1 MKLKNYSTV
10 LKNCTYL
17 SLLNGLNIVLPLLV
31 IPYLTNVIGASHY
44 GVYAYILVLV
54 QNINVITQFGF
65 QFTATKKIAQNR
77 DDKLFVE
84 QYCSNVLF
92 ARFLIASFCVALLF
106 AVSRWALDT
115 DDRMFMFLTSLG
127 IIYGDVFIPTWLF
140 QGMERMK
147 YITIVNATAKILFT
161 ILIFVVVLSPDDYI
175 YIQLLN
181 SCGYVLA
188 AVLSMVLMRVQ
199 FHVKLRRPMMK
210 GVLSEMR
217 EGLSLFF
224 SMIGIDLYRNLNVV
238 VLNFFV
244 AEAAVGV
251 YALAEKVIKAS
262 QSFITPISQALFPH
276 VSVKMKTDGMRS
288 SMALLLK
295 SSMMLFV
302 LTVVVAILIYFGG
315 DLIISLLGQDFSEVK
330 SLLVYMY
337 PVLIFG
343 CLNYLLGFV
352 GLVNMGQQKFFFWAV
367 FISGSLSLGV
377 LTLFVSHY
385 GVELAAL
392 CLTISEIVL
401 FGLCLTRLCYLR
413 KHTKANE

>member
-10 LKNCTYL
+10 LKNFTYL

-77 DDKLFVE
+77 DDKEFVE
-84 QYCSNVLF
+84 QYSSNVLC
-92 ARFLIASFCVALLF
+92 ARVMIATLCVAGLF
-106 AVSRWALDT
+106 AAARWTLDT
-115 DDRMFMFLTSLG
+115 EDRMFMFLTSLG

-147 YITIVNATAKILFT
+147 YITIVNASAKILFT
-161 ILIFVVVLSPDDYI
+161 VLIFVIVLSPYDYI

-199 FHVKLRRPMMK
+199 FHLRLRRP
-210 GVLSEMR
+210 VLKDVIHEMR
-217 EGLSLFF
+217 EGISLFF
-224 SMIGIDLYRNLNVV
+224 SMIGIDLYRNMNVV
-238 VLNFFV
+238 ILNFFV
-244 AEAAVGV
+244 SDAAVGV

-276 VSVKMKTDGMRS
+276 VSVKIKKEGIRNS
-288 SMALLLK
+288 LSLLAK
-295 SSMMLFV
+295 SSMLLMV
-302 LTVVVAILIYFGG
+302 LTVGVALAIFFCG
-315 DLIISLLGQDFSEVK
+315 DMIISLIGKDFTEVK
-330 SLLVYMY
+330 PLLTYMY

-343 CLNYLLGFV
+343 CLNFLLGFV
-352 GLVNMGQQKFFFWAV
+352 GLINMGQQKFFFFAV
-367 FISGSLSLGV
+367 FTSGTLSLV
-377 LTLFVSHY
+377 MLTLLVRVW
-385 GVELAAL
+385 GVEVAAA
-392 CLTISEIVL
+392 CLSVSEIVL
-401 FGLCLTRLCYLR
+401 FLACASRLLYLYR
-413 KHTKANE
+413 QSR